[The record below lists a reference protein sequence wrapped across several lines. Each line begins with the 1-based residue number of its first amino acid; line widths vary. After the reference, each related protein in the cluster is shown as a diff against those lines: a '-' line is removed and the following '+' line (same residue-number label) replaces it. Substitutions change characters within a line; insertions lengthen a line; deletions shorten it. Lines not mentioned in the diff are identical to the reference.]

1 MSGHHNGSDAK
12 TEDGLAVLLASL
24 ERASEDPRLDNGAR
38 YLLSRAHHQII
49 KSQFAFSVAQREYR
63 ALFDAIPDPI
73 SLIAFDGTVLDFN
86 ASGQRLYGRPL
97 EEVIGKDIAILNP
110 EVPADH
116 LVPVMDALGR
126 GDSYVVKVTN
136 RKADGT
142 RFPVEVH
149 SAHVTLQGR
158 DCILAVA
165 RDLSARFEAE
175 HRYDTLVES
184 VDQGIVVTDAEGAVL
199 SVNGAGMQI
208 LDLVPGDSPEAGF
221 TSEIWII
228 VDENGNVLPRDRLPA
243 VIALHT
249 GEPVRSRILGLY
261 RLSDNRFRWLR
272 ITAIPQFTT
281 LADRPNQVISIFS
294 DITHLKRDSAMF
306 DRVQQLSKVGT
317 WDWNRATEHLHLSRG
332 ALRIFGFQQPVDD
345 IASFYARLQ
354 PADATRLAMA
364 LSAPPVDDVAFTLE
378 LRGWRVD
385 GAEVWVRMQGE
396 TDIREPSPHRLT
408 GTFEDITEHKHIEQ
422 TLRAQARTDALT
434 GLLNRDAIH
443 EELEAY
449 LAGSDPKLAVLYI
462 DLDRFKVINDALGH
476 AVGDKLL
483 IQVARRLQDVVAGY
497 GECARLGGDEFL
509 VICKAGTDQH
519 LLLAERILHELA
531 KPFQIDAEDFTI
543 SASVGIAESPADSTL
558 AVELV
563 QQADAAMYESKRRSN
578 NGWQHYSEDLAR
590 SQREKLQLDQLM
602 RGALANKELHLVYQP
617 QLDLHTGRVIGAEA
631 LMRWNNPLLGT
642 MRPDVFIGRAE
653 STGEIVRLG
662 AWALHETCRQVREWL
677 DAGLPQIRVAVNVSY
692 RQFIADDLVGTVME
706 AMQAYRVPP
715 RCLELEFTER
725 VLIEDAPET
734 TRIFQELDE
743 LGVSLAIDDFGEGY
757 SGLNYLRRLPI
768 HVLKLSQLF
777 IKGVPGNASDVAVC
791 EAVAGIARGLR
802 MTMIAEGVET
812 DMQRRYLVKLG
823 VPVGQGFF
831 FSPALTPQRFV
842 TYLRA
847 HPGSG

>member
-1 MSGHHNGSDAK
+1 MSGHQSDQDAK
-12 TEDGLAVLLASL
+12 SEDGLAVLLASL
-24 ERASEDPRLDNGAR
+24 ERAANDRRLDNGSR
-38 YLLSRAHHQII
+38 YLFSRAHHQIL
-49 KSQFAFSVAQREYR
+49 KSHVAHTVAQREYR
-63 ALFDAIPDPI
+63 ILFDAVPDPV

-86 ASGQRLYGRPL
+86 ASGQRLYGRTL
-97 EEVIGKDIAILNP
+97 DEVVGRDIAILNP
-110 EVPADH
+110 EVPPDH
-116 LVPVMDALGR
+116 LSPVLDAIGR
-126 GDSYVVKVTN
+126 GESYVVQVTN
-136 RKADGT
+136 RKSDGT

-149 SAHVTLQGR
+149 SARVELQGR

-175 HRYDTLVES
+175 HRYDTLVDS
-184 VDQGIVVTDAEGAVL
+184 VDQGIVVSDAEHEVV
-199 SVNGAGMQI
+199 SVNGAGMLI
-208 LDLVPGDSPEAGF
+208 LDLEPGNSPDATF
-221 TSEIWII
+221 TAEFWII
-228 VDENGNVLPRDRLPA
+228 VDENGNVLPRDQLPA
-243 VIALHT
+243 SIALRT
-249 GEPVRSRILGLY
+249 GEAVRSQIIGLY

-272 ITAIPQFTT
+272 VTAIPQFTSM
-281 LADRPNQVISIFS
+281 ADRPNQVISIFS
-294 DITHLKRDSAMF
+294 DITSLKRDSAMF
-306 DRVQQLSKVGT
+306 DRVQQLSNVGSWE
-317 WDWNRATEHLHLSRG
+317 WDRTTEHLHLSRG
-332 ALRIFGFQQPVDD
+332 ALRIFGFQTPMND
-345 IASFYARLQ
+345 IANFYARLQ
-354 PADATRLAMA
+354 PVDATRLAMA
-364 LSAPPVDDVAFTLE
+364 LSAPTVDDIAFTLE

-385 GAEVWVRMQGE
+385 GSEVWVRMQGE
-396 TDIREPSPHRLT
+396 TDAREPSPHRLT
-408 GTFEDITEHKHIEQ
+408 GTFEDITEHKSIEHG
-422 TLRAQARTDALT
+422 LRIQARTDALT

-443 EELEAY
+443 DELNAY
-449 LAGSDPKLAVLYI
+449 LAGTHPELAVLYI

-476 AVGDKLL
+476 SVGDKLL
-483 IQVARRLQDVVAGY
+483 VQVARRLQEVVSGQ

-509 VICKAGTDQH
+509 VVCKTQGDQH
-519 LLLAERILHELA
+519 IEMAERILATLA
-531 KPFQIDAEDFTI
+531 KSFQIDEEEFTI
-543 SASVGIAESPADSTL
+543 SASIGIAESPSDSVIG
-558 AVELV
+558 VELV

-602 RGALANKELHLVYQP
+602 RGALSNKELHLVYQP

-662 AWALHETCRQVREWL
+662 AWAINETCRQIREWL

-692 RQFIADDLVGTVME
+692 RQFIADDLVGTVMDALE
-706 AMQAYRVPP
+706 RHKVPP
-715 RCLELEFTER
+715 QSLELEFTER

-734 TRIFQELDE
+734 TRIFSDLDK
-743 LGVSLAIDDFGEGY
+743 LGVTLAIDDFGEGY

-831 FSPALTPQRFV
+831 FSHALSPQRFL
-842 TYLRA
+842 TYIRA
-847 HPGSG
+847 QTGAK

>member
-1 MSGHHNGSDAK
+1 MSGHQNGGDAK
-12 TEDGLAVLLASL
+12 SEDGLAVLLASL
-24 ERASEDPRLDNGAR
+24 ARASEDPKLDNGSR
-38 YLLSRAHHQII
+38 YLFARAQHQIL
-49 KSQFAFSVAQREYR
+49 KTHMASTVAQREYR
-63 ALFDAIPDPI
+63 ILFDAIPDPI

-86 ASGQRLYGRPL
+86 ASGQRLYGRSL
-97 EEVIGKDIAILNP
+97 KEVVGKDIAILNP
-110 EVPADH
+110 EVPPDH
-116 LVPVMDALGR
+116 LKPVLDAIDR
-126 GDSYVVKVTN
+126 GETYVVQVTN

-149 SAHVTLQGR
+149 SARVELQGR
-158 DCILAVA
+158 TCILAVA

-184 VDQGIVVTDAEGAVL
+184 VDQGIVVTDADGTVI
-199 SVNGAGMQI
+199 SVNGAGMNI
-208 LDLVPGDSPEAGF
+208 LDLEPGNSPDATF
-221 TSEIWII
+221 SSEYWII

-243 VIALHT
+243 SIALHT
-249 GEPVRSRILGLY
+249 EEPVRSQIIGLY

-272 ITAIPQFTT
+272 VTAIPQFTT

-294 DITHLKRDSAMF
+294 DITNLKRDSAMF
-306 DRVQQLSKVGT
+306 DRVQQLSNVGS
-317 WDWNRATEHLHLSRG
+317 WEWNRATEHLHLSRG
-332 ALRIFGFQQPVDD
+332 AMRIFGFPSPIDD

-354 PADATRLAMA
+354 PVDATRLAMA
-364 LSAPPVDDVAFTLE
+364 LSAPPVDDITFTLE
-378 LRGWRVD
+378 LHGWRVD
-385 GAEVWVRMQGE
+385 GSEVWVRMQGE
-396 TDIREPSPHRLT
+396 TDAREPSPHRLT
-408 GTFEDITEHKHIEQ
+408 GTFEDITEHKNIEQ
-422 TLRAQARTDALT
+422 SLRAQARTDALT

-443 EELEAY
+443 DELNAY
-449 LAGSDPKLAVLYI
+449 LSGSNPELAVLYI

-476 AVGDKLL
+476 GVGDKLL
-483 IQVARRLQDVVAGY
+483 VQVAHRLQSVVAGN

-509 VICKAGTDQH
+509 VICKTLQDQH
-519 LLLAERILHELA
+519 LALAERILVELS
-531 KPFQIDAEDFTI
+531 KSFQIDEEEFSI
-543 SASVGIAESPADSTL
+543 SASIGIAESPNDSSD

-563 QQADAAMYESKRRSN
+563 QQADAAMYESKRRNN

-590 SQREKLQLDQLM
+590 SHREKLQLDQLM
-602 RGALANKELHLVYQP
+602 RGALTNQELHLVYQP

-631 LMRWNNPLLGT
+631 LMRWNNPLLGA

-662 AWALHETCRQVREWL
+662 AWALNETCRQVREWL

-692 RQFIADDLVGTVME
+692 RQFIADDLVGTVVKALE
-706 AMQAYRVPP
+706 HYKIPP

-725 VLIEDAPET
+725 VLIEDEPET
-734 TRIFQELDE
+734 TRIFAELDE

-812 DMQRRYLVKLG
+812 DIQRRYLVKLG

-831 FSPALTPQRFV
+831 FSPALTPKRFV

-847 HPGSG
+847 HPTVR